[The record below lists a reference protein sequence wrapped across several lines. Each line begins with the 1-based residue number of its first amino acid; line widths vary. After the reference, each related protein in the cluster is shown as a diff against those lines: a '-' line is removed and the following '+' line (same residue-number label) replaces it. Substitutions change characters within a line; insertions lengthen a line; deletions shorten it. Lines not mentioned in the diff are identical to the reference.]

1 MKKTALLTNEEK
13 KARVRQRV
21 RVQMAEGTYETFPET
36 IRTDHYQ
43 SDIYQRVA
51 IYARV
56 STDDVSQTTSFE
68 LQKKYVTLEFVS
80 KLVILLSTLILGT
93 VLCLISGVALLLLAF
108 CLSSLIADF
117 CGSQTV
123 GYASVAGLCVLL
135 VIIVYCNRKR

>member
-1 MKKTALLTNEEK
+1 MFSTNHNISAVEDLIKELK
-13 KARVRQRV
+13 
-21 RVQMAEGTYETFPET
+21 
-36 IRTDHYQ
+36 HYF
-43 SDIYQRVA
+43 V
-51 IYARV
+51 
-56 STDDVSQTTSFE
+56 

-93 VLCLISGVALLLLAF
+93 VLFLISGVALLLLAF

-135 VIIVYCNRKR
+135 VIIVYCNRKRWIIAPIIRFLTNLFLTDKDEKNNNEAL